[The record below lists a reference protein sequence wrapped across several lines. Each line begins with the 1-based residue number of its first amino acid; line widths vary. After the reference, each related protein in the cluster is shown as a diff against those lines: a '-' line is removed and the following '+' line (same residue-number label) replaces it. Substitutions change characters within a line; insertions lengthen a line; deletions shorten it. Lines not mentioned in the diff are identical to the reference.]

1 MPFMSPSGNQWRCWI
16 GPDMLFYRNH
26 GAYLKD
32 SGFSETQA
40 DSLSARYTSGN
51 ENHYFGWR
59 DAEKDDARLLADK
72 FVTRFVKLAS
82 KGEGWS

>member
-1 MPFMSPSGNQWRCWI
+1 
-16 GPDMLFYRNH
+16 MLFYRNH